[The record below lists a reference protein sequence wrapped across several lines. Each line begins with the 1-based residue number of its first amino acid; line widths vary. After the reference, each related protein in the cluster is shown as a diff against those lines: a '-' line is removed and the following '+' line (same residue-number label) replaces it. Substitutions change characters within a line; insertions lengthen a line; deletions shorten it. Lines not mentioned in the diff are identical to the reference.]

1 MPSVERGCLV
11 IADIAGYSK
20 YLAGV
25 ELEHSQDVLADL
37 INTVV
42 SQMRGLMHLAK
53 LEGDAVFCYVHD
65 DDADGSMLLAMV
77 QSCYNAF
84 TKRVQLIDRHTTC
97 ECNACRLI
105 PMLTLKFVI
114 HHGEYLI
121 HEIAGSREL
130 VGRDVIVTHRL
141 LKNAVTPTTGIRGY
155 AMASEPCVRHFGIDP
170 AALGLIEHVEVYD
183 DVGEVRGY
191 VMDLGAAYQA
201 EQERHVVY
209 LGPEDGFTVAEFELP
224 APPAIVWDY
233 ITTPAKRMLWQ
244 VDTVRLDEKSPAG
257 VRGTGTRN
265 HCVHGEFEVHE
276 EILDW
281 KPFRYF
287 TDRSVLPMGSAIFT
301 TEFSGSAGGTRTN
314 VVIRMRPEGSP
325 EQVAMMEHM
334 LPEVRKMYD
343 VGMQSLTGLLTNV
356 VAAAQERAESLTTE
370 PLTT

>member
-1 MPSVERGCLV
+1 MATIERGCLV
-11 IADIAGYSK
+11 IADIAGYTK

-84 TKRVQLIDRHTTC
+84 AKRLQVIDRHTTC

-105 PMLTLKFVI
+105 PTLNLKFLI

-130 VGRDVIVTHRL
+130 VGRDVIVAHRL
-141 LKNAVTPTTGIRGY
+141 LKNSVTATTGFHGY
-155 AMASEPCVRHFGIDP
+155 AMVTEPCMRHFGIDP
-170 AALGLIEHVEVYD
+170 SAMGLIEHVQIYD
-183 DVGEVRGY
+183 DVGEIRGY
-191 VMDLGAAYQA
+191 VMDLESRWKE
-201 EQERHVVY
+201 EQERHAVY
-209 LGPEDGFTVAEFELP
+209 IGPDDGVTIAEFELP

-233 ITTPAKRMLWQ
+233 ITTPGKRMLWQ
-244 VDTVRLDEKSPAG
+244 TDTLRVDENTPGG
-257 VRGTGTRN
+257 VRGIGTKN
-265 HCVHGEFEVHE
+265 HCVHGDFAVDE

-281 KPFRYF
+281 KPFRYY
-287 TDRSVLPMGSAIFT
+287 TDRTVLPIGSAVFT
-301 TEFSGSAGGTRTN
+301 AELAGSADGTRTK
-314 VVIRMRPEGSP
+314 VTLRARPEGGP
-325 EQVAMMEHM
+325 EQVAKVEQM
-334 LPEVRKMYD
+334 LPTIRHFYD
-343 VGMQSLTGLLTNV
+343 ISMQTLSALLTNV
-356 VAAAQERAESLTTE
+356 VAAAQERAESLTT
-370 PLTT
+370 